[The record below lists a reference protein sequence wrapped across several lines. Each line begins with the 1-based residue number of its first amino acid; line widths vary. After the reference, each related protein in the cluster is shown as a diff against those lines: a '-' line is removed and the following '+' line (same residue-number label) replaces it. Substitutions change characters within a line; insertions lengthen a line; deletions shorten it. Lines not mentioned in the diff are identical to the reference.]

1 MAKDFIDRAHVIII
15 ESPSPPRTFFR
26 ITERAGR
33 WRRCSTLQGSTSHH
47 LQAWTRIEFGASF
60 ILAMV
65 QTEGR
70 FDGK

>member
-1 MAKDFIDRAHVIII
+1 MAKEFIDRAQVIIN

-26 ITERAGR
+26 ISERAGR
-33 WRRCSTLQGSTSHH
+33 WRGCSTLQGSTSHH

-60 ILAMV
+60 ILAMM

-70 FDGK
+70 SGGK